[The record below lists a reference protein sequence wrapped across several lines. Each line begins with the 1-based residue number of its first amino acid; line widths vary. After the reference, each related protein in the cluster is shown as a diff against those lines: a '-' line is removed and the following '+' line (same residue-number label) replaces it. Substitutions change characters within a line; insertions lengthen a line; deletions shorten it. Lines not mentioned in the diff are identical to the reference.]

1 MSCPEN
7 DGIFWCWNCMHM
19 WKGGLWDEWEL
30 LKIHDRKKHPLI
42 STNNNPPSEKKYIVC
57 PELINKNMKR
67 NLQLNWFFCV
77 NSTVQIITPSPKINT
92 PHPHRQCNYHPCDFG
107 IGVEATGNYLVEKKL
122 VQILGSASGR
132 EGRFQKLLLTCR
144 TWIDFLEFLH
154 FKDGI

>member
-1 MSCPEN
+1 
-7 DGIFWCWNCMHM
+7 
-19 WKGGLWDEWEL
+19 
-30 LKIHDRKKHPLI
+30 
-42 STNNNPPSEKKYIVC
+42 
-57 PELINKNMKR
+57 MKR

-122 VQILGSASGR
+122 VQILSSASSR

-144 TWIDFLEFLH
+144 TWIDFLEFLS
-154 FKDGI
+154 FKDDNIEHWAVFLTKIFKLKECENDWITHQPQKVLEFKQVWEKTIVTWWTVVCAWIW